1 LLWLFCCDVLSYAQF
16 SNTLENDTAP
26 LVLKP
31 YELVADSAYYK
42 VAPLTARD
50 KDSHFTH
57 WIWTEFDTYARFST
71 KDSSRI
77 FYSRTLGTAD
87 RALEIQ
93 ISSYPGD
100 CRNSNSTL
108 RASAPVIGPA
118 GEVYVCWAG
127 PKGLAFQCSR
137 DSGLTW
143 LSSEKIIVPIIGGW
157 EQKTDGLTFDCTP
170 QMAVDVD
177 GAYKGRIY
185 IIWSDEKNSEKNKD
199 VFLVYSDDRG
209 ETWTE
214 RILLTFRVNHKE
226 QFQPQ
231 IAVQPRTGKL
241 FVTFFDRQNYHKQPR
256 MADLYL
262 GISENGGLKFNFY
275 RLNQER
281 IKLDS
286 SLAKLRR
293 LIFLPKTEDAKIV
306 WTQKTESNRLHVYS
320 VLINDT
326 ALQGYSQRDQALEI
340 NLPRTLKFKSKIEF
354 NFTLKT
360 ANRVSIALTK
370 PLEPTFNVDILQE
383 IDFPLGSNQLKFS
396 TKKLSLKKDN
406 YILTVYYGSRNSSSW
421 ILK

>member
-1 LLWLFCCDVLSYAQF
+1 
-16 SNTLENDTAP
+16 
-26 LVLKP
+26 
-31 YELVADSAYYK
+31 
-42 VAPLTARD
+42 
-50 KDSHFTH
+50 
-57 WIWTEFDTYARFST
+57 
-71 KDSSRI
+71 
-77 FYSRTLGTAD
+77 
-87 RALEIQ
+87 
-93 ISSYPGD
+93 
-100 CRNSNSTL
+100 
-108 RASAPVIGPA
+108 
-118 GEVYVCWAG
+118 
-127 PKGLAFQCSR
+127 
-137 DSGLTW
+137 
-143 LSSEKIIVPIIGGW
+143 
-157 EQKTDGLTFDCTP
+157 
-170 QMAVDVD
+170 MAVDVD

-209 ETWTE
+209 ENWTE

-231 IAVQPRTGKL
+231 IAVQPQTGKL
-241 FVTFFDRQNYHKQPR
+241 FVTFFDQQNYHKQPR

-286 SLAKLRR
+286 SLASLRR
-293 LIFLPKTEDAKIV
+293 LIFLPKTEDAKIF

-326 ALQGYSQRDQALEI
+326 ALQGYSQRNQALEI
-340 NLPRTLKFKSKIEF
+340 DLPRTLKFKSKIEF

-370 PLEPTFNVDILQE
+370 PLEPTFNLDILQE
-383 IDFPLGSNQLKFS
+383 IDFPLGSNQLKFC

-406 YILTVYYGSRNSSSW
+406 YILTVYYGGRNSSSW